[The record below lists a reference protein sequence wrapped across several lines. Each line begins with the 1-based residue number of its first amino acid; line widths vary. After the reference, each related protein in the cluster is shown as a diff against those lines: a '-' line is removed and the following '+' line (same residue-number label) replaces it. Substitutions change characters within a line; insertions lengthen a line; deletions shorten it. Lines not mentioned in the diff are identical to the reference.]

1 MEKTK
6 CNLCGGDKFKTFFKT
21 EGGEKGIAFFPSS
34 DVIGN
39 DLIVECTNCGLAFV
53 NPLPDEKKILEEYA
67 NFKDERFASQ
77 AEGREITFE
86 RNLRDIEKYK
96 KKGKLLDIGTAS
108 GSFIYMAKKRG
119 WDVEGIELN
128 KYLIKWAK
136 ENYKL
141 NIKQGTLFQH
151 KFSNKFDVITLW
163 DVLEHVADPTKT
175 LKKCYEL
182 LKDEGVFV
190 VNYPDYKSRVATLL
204 GKKWP
209 FYLSVHLYYFD
220 KKTIQKILDKSGF
233 KVLKIKPHIQYLE
246 LGYIFFRAKRYMPLP
261 CSIALNII
269 KFLNL
274 ENKKVP
280 YWIGQTLVIAKKK

>member
-1 MEKTK
+1 MDKTK
-6 CNLCGGDKFKTFFKT
+6 CNLCGGENFKTFFKT
-21 EGGEKGIAFFPSS
+21 EGGEEGVAFFPSS

-39 DLIVECTNCGLAFV
+39 DLIVKCVDCGLAFV
-53 NPLPDEKKILEEYA
+53 NPLPNEKKILEEYS

-86 RNLRDIEKYK
+86 KNLKDIGKYK
-96 KKGKLLDIGTAS
+96 KNGKLLDIGTAS
-108 GSFIYMAKKRG
+108 GSFLYIAKKRG

-136 ENYKL
+136 KNYKL
-141 NIKQGTLFQH
+141 DIKQGTLFQN
-151 KFSNKFDVITLW
+151 KFSHKFDVITLW
-163 DVLEHVADPTKT
+163 DVLEHVSNPTET
-175 LKKCYEL
+175 LKKCNEL
-182 LKDEGVFV
+182 LKEDGIFI
-190 VNYPDYKSRVATLL
+190 VNYPDYKSRVAKFL

-209 FYLSVHLYYFD
+209 FYLSVHIYYFEQ
-220 KKTIQKILDKSGF
+220 KTIKKLLDKCGF
-233 KVLKIKPHIQYLE
+233 KVLKIKPHIQYLD

-261 CSIALNII
+261 CSIALALT

-274 ENKKVP
+274 QNKKVP